1 MLAPI
6 LPFILAGTTYATLC
20 LKAQITGKKTRK
32 IEGDIVKRATTI
44 SQLTLVF
51 ILLMASGAHAENADY
66 RFHWTPGPVFDDGEG
81 ALSLAI
87 YYEVWLKKGNAPE
100 VRVAVQHRDTTYTLS
115 AESGMVQ
122 RIRVCGVDG
131 SGRTSNMS
139 EWSDPIYFESD
150 RTFNGPPMAAELRS
164 NYPNP
169 FNPETRIVYGIP
181 GDVDQGDVIRLD
193 IYNLAGVRVRT
204 LQVDRSAGWHEV
216 TWDGTND
223 QGQTQATGMYVT
235 RFSVG
240 ATVTT
245 NKMLMVK

>member
-1 MLAPI
+1 MI
-6 LPFILAGTTYATLC
+6 SVGTAYATLC
-20 LKAQITGKKTRK
+20 LKAQNTGKNTRK
-32 IEGDIVKRATTI
+32 IEGDIVKTATTI
-44 SQLTLVF
+44 SQLTLVL
-51 ILLMASGAHAENADY
+51 ILFMATGAMAENADY

-81 ALSLAI
+81 ALSVAI

-100 VRVAVQHRDTTYTLS
+100 ERLAVQHRDTTYTLS
-115 AESGMVQ
+115 AESGIVQ
-122 RIRVCGVDG
+122 RIRVRGVDA
-131 SGRTSNMS
+131 SGRSSNMS

-150 RTFNGPPMAAELRS
+150 RNFNGPPPAAQLRS

-181 GDVDQGDVIRLD
+181 VDVDNGDVVRLD

-204 LQVDRSAGWHEV
+204 MQVDRSAGWHEV

-223 QGQTQATGMYVT
+223 LGQTQATGMYVT